1 MYKKFYGF
9 RRDPFEL
16 SPDPYFLFRTPVH
29 NEAFAS
35 VYYGVKQKKGFV
47 VLSGEVGTGKTLLV
61 RLLLQVLSDSNVATA
76 YVFNPRLSRDEF
88 LRYILDDLGIPVRAT
103 KSEVLHDFNK
113 YLIDRHRKG
122 LTTALIVD
130 EAQQLDADVLEEIR
144 LLTNLETSTQKL
156 LQIVLVGQ
164 PELDQMLDSPQL
176 RQLKQ
181 RVALRCRLSPLD
193 VEQTATYIRHRIER
207 AGAKV
212 APEVLFPD
220 DTVAL
225 VGQYSGGIPR
235 LINNICENSL
245 ISAYSAQQTTVTPE
259 IVREAA
265 ADLRLTPE
273 RVFPET
279 NPNAIDP
286 QQLLSIIMR
295 LAKVDDE
302 NAKQAYVG
310 PRLTPW

>member
-16 SPDPYFLFRTPVH
+16 SPDPFFLFRTPVH

-61 RLLLQVLSDSNVATA
+61 RLLLQVLQDSNVATA

-88 LRYILDDLGIPVRAT
+88 LSYILDDLGIPVRTT
-103 KSEVLHDFNK
+103 KSEILHDFNK
-113 YLIDRHRKG
+113 YLIERHRKG

-164 PELDQMLDSPQL
+164 PELDDMLDSPKL

-193 VEQTATYIRHRIER
+193 VEQTGTYIRHRIER

-212 APEVLFPD
+212 SPEELFPNE
-220 DTVAL
+220 TVAL
-225 VGQYSGGIPR
+225 VSRYSGGVPR
-235 LINNICENSL
+235 LINNICENAL
-245 ISAYSAQQTTVTPE
+245 ISAYSAQQTTVTAE
-259 IVREAA
+259 NIREVA
-265 ADLRLTPE
+265 ADLRLSPQ
-273 RVFPET
+273 RVSAE
-279 NPNAIDP
+279 PNANSIDP
-286 QQLLSIIMR
+286 QQLLSLIMR
-295 LAKVDDE
+295 LAKVEDE
-302 NAKQAYVG
+302 STKQSYVG